1 MSPAQVVLPVSA
13 QTQNTAASE
22 EANRRSAGY
31 HPSFWGEFFLTH
43 SSEYE
48 KSDATVQ
55 RKHEELQQQV
65 RRMVMD
71 PAADTSKK
79 LELIDATLRLGVG
92 YRFEGEIESELEKI
106 HSQGTPDCDLY
117 TACIWFRVLRGQGF
131 TVSADVFTK
140 LKNKDGGFDAKDAQ
154 TLLCLY
160 ETTHL
165 RIQGEQVLE
174 EALDFS
180 TKQLEALLPELSSP
194 LAEYVKNSLELP
206 YHKGMQRLEAR
217 QYIPIYEA
225 YSTKND
231 ALLHFAKLDF
241 NLLQALHQSE
251 IREITRWWK
260 DLDFKT
266 RLSYARDRL
275 VECYF
280 WILGVQY
287 EPQYSMSRIFLT
299 KVISLASVF
308 DDTYDIY
315 GTFDEL
321 KLLTAAVDRWEP
333 EATDSLPGYM
343 QILYG
348 ALSEVFEEYKDM
360 LINAEGRDY
369 CLYYGKEAMKGLVRS
384 YHTEAVSFHTGHV
397 QNFEE
402 YLDNSAVSSGYPMLT
417 VEALIGMGAPY
428 ATKEALDWALKVP
441 RIIKA
446 SSDICRLVDD
456 LRTYKVEEERG
467 DAPSGVHCY
476 MKDYNVSE
484 EEACER
490 IKEMID
496 LAWKAI
502 NEEIQKPNHLPL
514 PVLLPALNFARMM
527 EVLYQNIDGYTNS
540 GGRTKE
546 RITSLLVHPVTI

>member
-1 MSPAQVVLPVSA
+1 MSPAQAPQVSA
-13 QTQNTAASE
+13 STQKAADE

-43 SSEYE
+43 SSGYT
-48 KSDATVQ
+48 KSDTKIQ
-55 RKHEELQQQV
+55 QKHEELKQQV
-65 RRMVMD
+65 RGMILD
-71 PAADTSKK
+71 AAADTSEK
-79 LELIDATLRLGVG
+79 LELIDAALRLGVG
-92 YRFEGEIESELEKI
+92 YHFEAEIQSQLQKI
-106 HSQGTPDCDLY
+106 HGQGSFHSDLY

-131 TVSADVFTK
+131 TVSADVFNIM
-140 LKNKDGGFDAKDAQ
+140 KNKDGGFEARDAR

-174 EALDFS
+174 EALEFS
-180 TKQLEALLPELSSP
+180 RKQLGDLLAELSSP
-194 LAEYVKNSLELP
+194 LAEYVNNSLELP

-217 QYIPIYEA
+217 QYIPIYES
-225 YSTKND
+225 YVNKND
-231 ALLHFAKLDF
+231 TLLQFAKLDF

-260 DLDFKT
+260 DLDFKA
-266 RLSYARDRL
+266 RLPYARDRL

-287 EPQYSMSRIFLT
+287 EPQYSISRVFLS

-321 KLLTAAVDRWEP
+321 KLLTDAVERWEP

-348 ALSEVFEEYKDM
+348 ALLKVFEEYKDE
-360 LINAEGRDY
+360 LINAGGRDY
-369 CLYYGKEAMKGLVRS
+369 CLYYAKEAMKGLVRS
-384 YHTEAVSFHTGHV
+384 YHTEAVSFHTGYV

-428 ATKEALDWALKVP
+428 ATRESLDWALKVP
-441 RIIKA
+441 KIIKA

-476 MKDYNVSE
+476 MRDYNVSE
-484 EEACER
+484 EEACTKIE
-490 IKEMID
+490 EMID

-514 PVLLPALNFARMM
+514 PILLPALNFARMM

-546 RITSLLVHPVTI
+546 RISSLLVHPFTI

>member
-1 MSPAQVVLPVSA
+1 MSAAQVSPAPVPA
-13 QTQNTAASE
+13 HNAAASKE
-22 EANRRSAGY
+22 EVRRSAGY

-43 SSEYE
+43 TSEYA
-48 KSDATVQ
+48 KKDDKIQ
-55 RKHEELQQQV
+55 KQHEELKQEV
-65 RRMVMD
+65 KGMLVD
-71 PAADTSKK
+71 ATTEPTKK
-79 LELIDATLRLGVG
+79 LEMIDAILRLGVG
-92 YRFEGEIESELEKI
+92 YHFEDEIQAELERI
-106 HSQGTPDCDLY
+106 HRLGDLDCDLY
-117 TACIWFRVLRGQGF
+117 NTCIWFRVLRGQGF
-131 TVSADVFTK
+131 TVSAEAFEK
-140 LKNKDGGFDAKDAQ
+140 IKSRDGGFKAKDAK

-160 ETTHL
+160 ETTQL
-165 RIQGEQVLE
+165 RIQGEEVLE
-174 EALDFS
+174 EALEFS
-180 TKQLEALLPELSSP
+180 SKQLEALVPELSAP
-194 LAEYVKNSLELP
+194 LGDYVKNSLELP

-225 YSTKND
+225 DMTKNIS
-231 ALLHFAKLDF
+231 LLHFAKLDF

-266 RLSYARDRL
+266 RLPYARDRL

-287 EPQYSMSRIFLT
+287 EPQYSMSRLFLT

-315 GTFDEL
+315 GTFEEL
-321 KLLTAAVDRWEP
+321 KLLTDAIERWEI
-333 EATDSLPGYM
+333 EATDSLPSYM
-343 QILYG
+343 QILYR
-348 ALSEVFEEYKDM
+348 ALLDVFDEYKDK
-360 LINAEGRDY
+360 LINAQGKDY
-369 CLYYGKEAMKGLVRS
+369 CLYYGKEAMKGLIRS
-384 YHTEAVSFHTGHV
+384 YHTEAVSFHTGYV

-417 VEALIGMGAPY
+417 VEALIGMGHPY

-441 RIIKA
+441 RVIKA

-476 MKDYNVSE
+476 MRDYNVSE
-484 EEACER
+484 EEACSKIE
-490 IKEMID
+490 EMID

-502 NEEIQKPNHLPL
+502 NEEMQKPGHLQL
-514 PVLLPALNFARMM
+514 PILLPALNFTRMM

-540 GGRTKE
+540 GGRTKD
-546 RITSLLVHPVTI
+546 RITSLLVHPITI